1 MAIFWG
7 GGSKSKNYDGLW
19 VPYFC
24 SSCSKLSPFSVTE
37 NYKYGQVY
45 GIRIAK
51 FKSKYFLVCPTCD
64 RVIVI
69 ENKEK
74 FMSAQRIARHIKTQ
88 DLEKMDINIF
98 VIEVAR
104 EVLNNYEIATE
115 LEKIINN
122 DGKKITKKSAKTKVI
137 DKTKELDNVKICPE
151 CAETV
156 KFAAKKCRFC
166 NYVFG

>member
-7 GGSKSKNYDGLW
+7 GGSKSKNYDSLW

-24 SSCSKLSPFSVTE
+24 SSCRKLSPFLVIE

-64 RVIVI
+64 RVIIV

-74 FMSAQRIARHIKTQ
+74 FMNAQRIARHIKTQ
-88 DLEKMDINIF
+88 DLEKMDINTF

-104 EVLNNYEIATE
+104 EVINNYEMAAE
-115 LEKIINN
+115 LEKIIKN
-122 DGKKITKKSAKTKVI
+122 DEKKVTKKSSKTKVI
-137 DKTKELDNVKICPE
+137 DKTKELDNVKICPD
-151 CAETV
+151 CAETI

>member
-7 GGSKSKNYDGLW
+7 GGSKSKNYDSLW

-24 SSCSKLSPFSVTE
+24 SSCRKLSPFQVTE

-64 RVIVI
+64 RVIVV

-74 FMSAQRIARHIKTQ
+74 FMNAQRIARHIKTQ
-88 DLEKMDINIF
+88 DLEQIDINIF

-104 EVLNNYEIATE
+104 EVIDNYEVAAE
-115 LEKIINN
+115 LEKIIKNN
-122 DGKKITKKSAKTKVI
+122 EKKTVKKSSKTKVI
-137 DKTKELDNVKICPE
+137 DNTKELDNVKICPD
-151 CAETV
+151 CAEAV